1 MRFKDL
7 YHCCCNLISVSNM
20 TVLEEGK
27 NPVRAKLEDIYD
39 EIYDRQVDWFT
50 VVNGF
55 TILIKLK
62 EE

>member
-7 YHCCCNLISVSNM
+7 YLCCCNLIDVSNM
-20 TVLEEGK
+20 MVLEEGK
-27 NPVRAKLEDIYD
+27 NPVKAKLKDIYD
-39 EIYDRQVDWFT
+39 EIYDREVIWFT
-50 VVNGF
+50 VENSY